1 MDPLQQSNVGNL
13 LLRYCAPEDFELLR
27 PHLTRQDL
35 PTHTVVARP
44 NEPIEFVYFPEGGVV
59 SIVAEQEGGDKVEVG
74 LIGLEGVSGTAVL
87 LDAEQSPQ
95 TSMIQIDGA
104 PALIMEAS
112 RLVRI
117 CEERPSLRKLFLR
130 FAQSLNVQA
139 ATTAAANAHLA
150 LPERLAR
157 WLLMCHDRVGGD
169 QLELTHE
176 FMSMMLAVRRSSVT
190 VTLHALEGTRAIRGT
205 RGAVT
210 VLDRERLEEIAG
222 HSYGEAEAEYR
233 RLVGPFG
240 KGKHGLKSVA

>member
-1 MDPLQQSNVGNL
+1 MEPLQQSNVSNL
-13 LLRYCAPEDFELLR
+13 LLRYCTPEDFELLR
-27 PHLTRQDL
+27 PHLTRHDL
-35 PTHTVVARP
+35 PTHTVVVRP

-74 LIGLEGVSGTAVL
+74 LVGLEGMSGTAVL
-87 LDAEQSPQ
+87 LDAGQSPQ
-95 TSMIQIDGA
+95 PCMIQIDGA
-104 PALIMEAS
+104 PALKMDAQQ
-112 RLVRI
+112 LVRI
-117 CEERPSLRKLFLR
+117 CDAKPSLRKLLLR
-130 FAQSLNVQA
+130 FVQALNVQA
-139 ATTAAANAHLA
+139 ASTAAANAHLA

-157 WLLMCHDRVGGD
+157 WLLMCHDRVPGD

-205 RGAVT
+205 RGSIT

-222 HSYGEAEAEYR
+222 HSYGEAETEYR

-240 KGKHGLKSVA
+240 KGKHGLRRVA